1 MNNFFYSKLAVQNLK
16 NNRKTYV
23 PYILT
28 CIFTTAMF
36 FVVGTIANIK
46 WADSDALHSLLTF
59 ALATVGIFSA
69 IFLFYTNSFLIK
81 QRKKEFGLYNI
92 LGMEKR
98 HIAKILFIET
108 AYTYIFGTAAGIA
121 IGALFSK
128 LTFLLL
134 LKILKFGGNIDFRF
148 YQSTVDI
155 TALVFGAIALLNLAH
170 NLLCISLSNPVEL
183 LKGGNKGEKEPKA
196 KVLTAVLGAAFL
208 ASGYTIALVVK
219 SPITAMGAFFAAV
232 LLVIVGTFMLFS
244 SGSIWILK
252 ALRKNKKYY
261 YKAKHFTSVS
271 SMIYRMKQNA
281 AGLASICI
289 LSTAVLVTVSTTVFA
304 ICRY

>member
-208 ASGYTIALVVK
+208 ACKITDNGDGRVLCGGFARNSRNLYAFLLGQYMDIK
-219 SPITAMGAFFAAV
+219 S
-232 LLVIVGTFMLFS
+232 S
-244 SGSIWILK
+244 Q
-252 ALRKNKKYY
+252 KK
-261 YKAKHFTSVS
+261 
-271 SMIYRMKQNA
+271 
-281 AGLASICI
+281 
-289 LSTAVLVTVSTTVFA
+289 
-304 ICRY
+304 

>member
-98 HIAKILFIET
+98 HIAKILFI
-108 AYTYIFGTAAGIA
+108 
-121 IGALFSK
+121 
-128 LTFLLL
+128 
-134 LKILKFGGNIDFRF
+134 
-148 YQSTVDI
+148 
-155 TALVFGAIALLNLAH
+155 
-170 NLLCISLSNPVEL
+170 
-183 LKGGNKGEKEPKA
+183 
-196 KVLTAVLGAAFL
+196 
-208 ASGYTIALVVK
+208 
-219 SPITAMGAFFAAV
+219 
-232 LLVIVGTFMLFS
+232 
-244 SGSIWILK
+244 
-252 ALRKNKKYY
+252 
-261 YKAKHFTSVS
+261 
-271 SMIYRMKQNA
+271 
-281 AGLASICI
+281 
-289 LSTAVLVTVSTTVFA
+289 
-304 ICRY
+304 

>member
-183 LKGGNKGEKEPKA
+183 
-196 KVLTAVLGAAFL
+196 
-208 ASGYTIALVVK
+208 
-219 SPITAMGAFFAAV
+219 
-232 LLVIVGTFMLFS
+232 
-244 SGSIWILK
+244 
-252 ALRKNKKYY
+252 
-261 YKAKHFTSVS
+261 
-271 SMIYRMKQNA
+271 
-281 AGLASICI
+281 
-289 LSTAVLVTVSTTVFA
+289 
-304 ICRY
+304 